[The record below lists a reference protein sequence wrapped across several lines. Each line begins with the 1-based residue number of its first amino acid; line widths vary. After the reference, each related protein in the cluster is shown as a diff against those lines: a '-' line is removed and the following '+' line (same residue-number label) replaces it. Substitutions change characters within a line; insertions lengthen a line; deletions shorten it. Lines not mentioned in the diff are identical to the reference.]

1 MNSSYD
7 FKRSKEKYREL
18 CKNEK
23 SINIY
28 MKDWYLDAVTEK
40 EDDWQVII
48 VEENELVMAAFPFG
62 YQKRHGL
69 RYIYSPWQC
78 ARGGLWIRERFYR
91 GKEEEL
97 SVLNQYVKQI
107 IDDLPPYDSFNI
119 LFNSDFKNW
128 QPFYWNGFSAQPRYS
143 MVIQKSIEDY
153 IICIGKKRRER
164 IRRAKRKYCMREN
177 QISKEDYWDFLVK
190 SYESKKKILDYS
202 SDKFYKL
209 WDALKFY
216 NACIVRSVLD
226 EDQNLVA
233 VNIILEDNKRCYN
246 QFGTQM
252 QGKDTDAT
260 SYAIYDAINYALN
273 KEKIFDFEGSMI
285 KGVCEFNSS
294 FNPEWEVY
302 YLISN
307 CSRKYKILSNIK
319 SILLAIKG
327 HE

>member
-7 FKRSKEKYREL
+7 FKTSKEKYREL

-23 SINIY
+23 TINIY

-69 RYIYSPWQC
+69 WYICSPWQC
-78 ARGGLWIRERFYR
+78 ARGGLWIRERSYR

-143 MVIQKSIEDY
+143 MVIQSSLKDY
-153 IICIGKKRRER
+153 ITCIGKSRRNR
-164 IRRAKRKYCMREN
+164 IRKSQKRYYIQEN
-177 QISKEDYWDFLVK
+177 QLSKERYWEFFTK
-190 SYESKKKILDYS
+190 SYESKQKVLEYNATKL
-202 SDKFYKL
+202 YKL
-209 WDALKFY
+209 WDALQSH
-216 NACIVRSVLD
+216 NACTIRSILD
-226 EDQNLVA
+226 EEQKLVS
-233 VNIILEDNKRCYN
+233 VNVILEDEKRCYN
-246 QFGTQM
+246 QFVTQM

-260 SYAIYDAINYALN
+260 SYVIYEAINDAL
-273 KEKIFDFEGSMI
+273 KKGKVFDFEGSMI

-319 SILLAIKG
+319 GILLAVMG
-327 HE
+327 RG